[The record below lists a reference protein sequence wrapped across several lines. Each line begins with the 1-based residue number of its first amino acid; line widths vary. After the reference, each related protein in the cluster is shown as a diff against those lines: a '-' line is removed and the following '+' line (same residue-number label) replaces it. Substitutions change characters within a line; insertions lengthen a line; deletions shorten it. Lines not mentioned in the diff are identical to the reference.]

1 MRMPSRI
8 AVALTLSVSLTLGV
22 RPAAADIA
30 GADIPILLDLLVNSF
45 TEIEQLRQQVRV
57 ARQTY
62 DETKAL
68 VGYAQDAHRA
78 FESYQKY
85 SGEMFGADLLTT
97 LDRSFPDLAYFHNEL
112 QTGGL
117 LNAGENSGLRQK
129 LVYCAGSRFSGAECT
144 EVHRAVT
151 LGEARDAIAL
161 AFGTAPDGALG
172 VEARVADQE
181 AAVALASGSAQ
192 VGRNQVTRANAR
204 SLLALCTAGTGE
216 ENIAACQA
224 AAHTSEL
231 LQLEQQTLI
240 SDQLVEAN
248 RLQAVRVLQENAA
261 RKRELEEAHQRRD
274 VVLDASQLLGA
285 KPAKVKT
292 EGLDFFGPG
301 EGQ

>member
-1 MRMPSRI
+1 MRSSTRI
-8 AVALTLSVSLTLGV
+8 AAALSLTLSLTVGV

-62 DETKAL
+62 EETKAL

-85 SGEMFGADLLTT
+85 SGEMFGADLLAT
-97 LDRSFPDLAYFHNEL
+97 LDRSFPDLAYFHNEI
-112 QTGGL
+112 QTGGI
-117 LNAGENSGLRQK
+117 LNAGENPVLRQK
-129 LVYCAGSRFSGAECT
+129 MVYCAGRRFAGSDCV

-151 LGEARDAIAL
+151 LGEARDAIAT
-161 AFGTAPDGALG
+161 AFGTAPDGPMG

-192 VGRNQVTRANAR
+192 MGRNQVNRANAR
-204 SLLALCTAGTGE
+204 SLLALCTAGTSE

-224 AAHTSEL
+224 AAHTAEL

-261 RKRELEEAHQRRD
+261 RKRELEEARQRREM
-274 VVLDASQLLGA
+274 VLEASELLGA

-292 EGLDFFGPG
+292 EGLDFFGTTG
-301 EGQ
+301 GR